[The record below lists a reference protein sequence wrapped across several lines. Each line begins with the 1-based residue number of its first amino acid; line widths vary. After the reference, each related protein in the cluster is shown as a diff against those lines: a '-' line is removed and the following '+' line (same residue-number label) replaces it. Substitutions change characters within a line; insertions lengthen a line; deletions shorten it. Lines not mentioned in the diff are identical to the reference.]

1 VRQLQRWDL
10 AVPGLQTRQRP
21 TPGFGSTDGALRVGG
36 ADGSTD
42 GALLVVAG
50 GGSIRGVLLVEVD
63 GSIGGNL
70 GQWIN
75 LCVRGSADSAKHT
88 AVSFG

>member
-1 VRQLQRWDL
+1 M
-10 AVPGLQTRQRP
+10 PEFGL
-21 TPGFGSTDGALRVGG
+21 TDGALLVGA

-50 GGSIRGVLLVEVD
+50 GGSTRGVRVEVD

-75 LCVRGSADSAKHT
+75 LHVRGSPSSSKHT
-88 AVSFG
+88 TLSFG

>member
-1 VRQLQRWDL
+1 M
-10 AVPGLQTRQRP
+10 
-21 TPGFGSTDGALRVGG
+21 PGFGSTDGALLLVVAGG
-36 ADGSTD
+36 GSTD
-42 GALLVVAG
+42 GALLVAE
-50 GGSIRGVLLVEVD
+50 GGSIHGVPLVQAD

-75 LCVRGSADSAKHT
+75 FHVRGSPSSDKDT